1 MVMNFVSTVELKVFP
16 KGERNSSMYSDDK
29 GKMKLIKK
37 IFRNDREYTK
47 SSFKIR
53 TIPLLTNLCIRN
65 DSV

>member
-1 MVMNFVSTVELKVFP
+1 MVMNFLSTVELKVVP

-47 SSFKIR
+47 SSLKIR
-53 TIPLLTNLCIRN
+53 TIPLLTNVRIRN